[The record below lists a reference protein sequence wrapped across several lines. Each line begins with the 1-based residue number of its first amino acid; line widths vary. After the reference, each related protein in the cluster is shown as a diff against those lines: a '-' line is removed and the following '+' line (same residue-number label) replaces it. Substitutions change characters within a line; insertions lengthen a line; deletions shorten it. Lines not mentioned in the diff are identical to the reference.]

1 MLSKIRYS
9 LFYLPF
15 LFEYYANAITIAI
28 SYTLQ
33 QLIDK
38 TNKQNKQALIQT

>member
-15 LFEYYANAITIAI
+15 LFEYYANVIAIAI

-38 TNKQNKQALIQT
+38 KK